1 MSHTVS
7 WSCSTGRV
15 LVASLSHHLRCRR
28 HKDTIEDDS
37 TNLWAPHEKRA
48 QKLCRQPFPETAH
61 EKRWQTLA
69 IILCWLLIDLLR
81 IARQTSSAVFTP
93 PAATFS
99 QRAS

>member
-28 HKDTIEDDS
+28 HNDTIEDDS
-37 TNLWAPHEKRA
+37 ATLWIPHVKWA
-48 QKLCRQPFPETAH
+48 QKLSRQPFPETAR
-61 EKRWQTLA
+61 EKDGRLWQSFCA
-69 IILCWLLIDLLR
+69 GLLTDLLR

-99 QRAS
+99 Q